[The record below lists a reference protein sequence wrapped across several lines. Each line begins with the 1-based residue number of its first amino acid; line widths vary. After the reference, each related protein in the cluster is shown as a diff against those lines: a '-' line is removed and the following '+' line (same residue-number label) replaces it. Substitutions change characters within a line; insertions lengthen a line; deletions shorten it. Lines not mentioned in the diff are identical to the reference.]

1 MSISKQRNFRFLN
14 QSVDYH
20 KKQNIYKQTLPRAS
34 MVAPNPRTSVIT
46 PKAKKQAP
54 FRNSVVYDSSQNGYK
69 TIEHSSRNPD
79 TFSADNDGAVR
90 INSKESIQSIQGKM
104 VFCNNPPNLS
114 MRNSMHEAGVTT
126 SPSIDDQR
134 IMLTKLISK
143 NKKSLD
149 RGFLVTQK
157 STDEDSSKK
166 YMNSL

>member
-1 MSISKQRNFRFLN
+1 
-14 QSVDYH
+14 
-20 KKQNIYKQTLPRAS
+20 
-34 MVAPNPRTSVIT
+34 
-46 PKAKKQAP
+46 
-54 FRNSVVYDSSQNGYK
+54 
-69 TIEHSSRNPD
+69 
-79 TFSADNDGAVR
+79 
-90 INSKESIQSIQGKM
+90 
-104 VFCNNPPNLS
+104 
-114 MRNSMHEAGVTT
+114 MRNSMHVAGVTT